1 MFPSQERN
9 ALPVSPTKKNAQM
22 ELIADGLAIRLL
34 ASGGL
39 GIKNVPPRTVPM
51 LPIKLVINRS
61 VAPRRPVRIAHAGLA
76 VNLLLNGFPLLIGVR
91 V

>member
-9 ALPVSPTKKNAQM
+9 ALPVYPTKKNAQM

-34 ASGGL
+34 ASGEL

-51 LPIKLVINRS
+51 LPTKPAIKRNVVLRPPALILLAGP
-61 VAPRRPVRIAHAGLA
+61 VA
-76 VNLLLNGFPLLIGVR
+76 LLHMNGYLLPDKIGW
-91 V
+91 